1 MNLVIL
7 DRDGVINE
15 DSEEF
20 IRSADEWY
28 PIEGSLEAIANL
40 NQNGLRVVIASNQ
53 SGIGRGLFDVA
64 ALNDIHA
71 KMHRELADVG
81 GRVDAIFFCPH
92 TPEDQCDCRKP
103 KPGLFTQIAGRM
115 GVDLS
120 HTWTVGDS
128 LRDLVAG
135 HAAGCRVILVKTG
148 KGEKTLAE
156 GDLPQGTL
164 VFANLAAA
172 VEHILAPLESA

>member
-92 TPEDQCDCRKP
+92 TPEDQCDCR
-103 KPGLFTQIAGRM
+103 
-115 GVDLS
+115 
-120 HTWTVGDS
+120 
-128 LRDLVAG
+128 
-135 HAAGCRVILVKTG
+135 
-148 KGEKTLAE
+148 
-156 GDLPQGTL
+156 
-164 VFANLAAA
+164 
-172 VEHILAPLESA
+172 